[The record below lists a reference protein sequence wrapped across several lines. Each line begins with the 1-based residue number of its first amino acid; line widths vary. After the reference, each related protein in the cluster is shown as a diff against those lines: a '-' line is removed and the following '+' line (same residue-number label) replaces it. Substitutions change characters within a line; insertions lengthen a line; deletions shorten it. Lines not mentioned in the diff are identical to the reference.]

1 VRDDRPEVLA
11 ELLDT
16 CRRTLRELDA
26 VADEPEVWA
35 LRSDIIEVAHEAEDA
50 LANGR
55 PVAPSCQG

>member
-1 VRDDRPEVLA
+1 MLA

-35 LRSDIIEVAHEAEDA
+35 LRADIIDVAHEAEDA
-50 LANGR
+50 LDHEERGR
-55 PVAPSCQG
+55 PAA